1 MKSLKYYFDTIR
13 FKLRKGTDD
22 DPYILKTGQY
32 TIINGRTGLD
42 EVPDITYKVRIIGY
56 VEVPRE
62 KYDHIEMLANN
73 EYFVDY
79 SNGEIFFNP
88 NQNGKTV
95 SIKYKGRGVI
105 QYPAERIYV
114 HSPNPWAVDN
124 LQQLIDFIFQ
134 KEQELKEAVANAI
147 TFIKQKTN
155 EFTIFVQQK
164 SDEFVEYVNT
174 FIEKAESKIRDVD
187 VHIELSRK
195 QTLECKQA
203 TDETI
208 KVKNETLI
216 AKEQTEQAT
225 KNAIES
231 TNKANQATQLSIEKT
246 NECIDATNK
255 AKEETELMKIDRF
268 NMRIIHKQP
277 VDVFASLDI
286 VYPKPEIGWQV
297 VTLDDGKI
305 YRWDGF
311 KWDFISVSNVGI
323 SLVTETTDGL
333 MHKEDF
339 IKLSQIE
346 DKAQRNY
353 IGEDAKNALPDYVH
367 TKTMVFVLSTDK
379 LKQGVQNVLITFP
392 NNGIINSIEGICQV
406 TGAEY
411 TSIQLEKISQ
421 IDFQNGIDNWVGVCE
436 ENKEII
442 FDYGEYQ
449 ATVGNIVQNKVRA
462 NDVFRLNVKHAGFGI
477 ENITINVNIL
487 I

>member
-1 MKSLKYYFDTIR
+1 MKNLKYYFDAIR
-13 FKLRKGTDD
+13 FRLRKGTND

-32 TIINGRTGLD
+32 SIINGRTGLD
-42 EVPDITYKVRIIGY
+42 EVPDITYKVRVLGY

-62 KYDHIEMLANN
+62 KYDYTKMLLDN

-79 SNGEIFFNP
+79 SNGEITFNSS
-88 NQNGKTV
+88 QNGKTV
-95 SIKYKGRGVI
+95 SIEYKGRGVI

-124 LQQLIDFIFQ
+124 LQELIDFIFQ

-147 TFIKQKTN
+147 AFIEQKTN
-155 EFTIFVQQK
+155 EFTTFVQQK
-164 SDEFVEYVNT
+164 SDEFVAYINT
-174 FIEKAESKIRDVD
+174 FIEKAEAKIRDVD

-203 TDETI
+203 TDDTI
-208 KVKNETLI
+208 KVKDETI
-216 AKEQTEQAT
+216 AVKEGAEQAT
-225 KNAIES
+225 KNAIDS

-246 NECIDATNK
+246 NVCIDVTNK
-255 AKEETELMKIDRF
+255 AKEETEFMKIDRF
-268 NMRIIHKQP
+268 NTRLLWQNP

-286 VYPKPEIGWQV
+286 VYPKPEIGWTAM
-297 VTLDDGKI
+297 TLDNGNLYK
-305 YRWDGF
+305 WDGIVW
-311 KWDFISVSNVGI
+311 KYIGNMKGGI
-323 SLVTETTDGL
+323 PLVTETMDGL

-339 IKLSQIE
+339 VKLSQIE
-346 DKAQRNY
+346 DKAQKNY
-353 IGEDAKNALPDYVH
+353 VGEDAKSALPDYVH
-367 TKTMVFVLSTDK
+367 TKTIVFVLSKNK
-379 LKQGVQNVLITFP
+379 LEQGIQNVLITFP
-392 NNGIINSIEGICQV
+392 NDGVINSIEGVCQI

-421 IDFQNGIDNWVGVCE
+421 EDFKNGVDNWVGVCE

-449 ATVGNIVQNKVRA
+449 ANVGNIVKNKVQA
-462 NDVFRLNVKHAGFGI
+462 NDVFRLNIKHAGFGI

-487 I
+487 V